1 MSKSKKT
8 YSRKNCKN
16 KRRKTMRGGDEPVVQ
31 VKPAEPVV
39 PVVPVKPA
47 VPTVPTVP
55 VTSFWSGNWFGSSNP
70 TAPAPAPATDP
81 NAAPTS
87 KGWFWG
93 GKKRRHK
100 SKSCR
105 K

>member
-1 MSKSKKT
+1 MSKSKQT

-16 KRRKTMRGGDEPVVQ
+16 KRRKTMRGGDEPAEQVVP
-31 VKPAEPVV
+31 VKPADQVV
-39 PVVPVKPA
+39 PVVPVKPSDPAVPA

-55 VTSFWSGNWFGSSNP
+55 TTSSWYSNLFGTSNP
-70 TAPAPAPATDP
+70 TA
-81 NAAPTS
+81 APTA